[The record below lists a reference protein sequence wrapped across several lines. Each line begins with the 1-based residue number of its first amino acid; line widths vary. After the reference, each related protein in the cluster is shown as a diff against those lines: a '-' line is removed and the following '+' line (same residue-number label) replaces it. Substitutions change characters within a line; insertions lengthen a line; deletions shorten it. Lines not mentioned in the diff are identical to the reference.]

1 MINVVIAEDQSM
13 VLGALAA
20 LLDMEPDIKVVA
32 QAVDGNEAFELIQ
45 HHQPDVLLTDIEMP
59 GLSGLALAQKLKQ
72 AAQGVGY
79 KVKIIVLTTFGR
91 PGYIR
96 RALEAGVS
104 GFLLKDTP
112 AERLADAVRKV
123 HRGGRTIDSELAAQ
137 AWTENDPLTDRE
149 RQVLQLAGQGKTS
162 GEIAE
167 VLHLSQGTIR
177 NYLSEAIGKLQVSN
191 RVEAARLARQKGWL

>member
-1 MINVVIAEDQSM
+1 M